1 MFFVII
7 KDMCGGVRCE
17 YSKKYTALLVTQV
30 HVFFKQKH
38 ADKHLSKVT
47 WRECSRKSSTIAL
60 SEGEVNVEC

>member
-1 MFFVII
+1 MRVL
-7 KDMCGGVRCE
+7 
-17 YSKKYTALLVTQV
+17 KKYTALLVTQV
-30 HVFFKQKH
+30 HVFFKKKH